1 MSLFDKKDEKKYEQ
15 IVEDFNL
22 EDLNKDD
29 LEVLL
34 NNSNIAASGGL
45 NALFVQNYIIM
56 RQLDRLN
63 KNIEQLMKKQ

>member
-1 MSLFDKKDEKKYEQ
+1 MALFDKNDEKKYEK

-22 EDLNKDD
+22 EDLNQDD
-29 LEVLL
+29 LEILL
-34 NNSNIAASGGL
+34 NHSNEASSSGL
-45 NALFVQNYIIM
+45 SALVVQNYIIM

>member
-1 MSLFDKKDEKKYEQ
+1 MSLFDKKDEKKYEKL
-15 IVEDFNL
+15 VEDFNL

-34 NNSNIAASGGL
+34 NNSDAASGGL
-45 NALFVQNYIIM
+45 SALHVQNYIIM

-63 KNIEQLMKKQ
+63 KNIEQLMEKQ